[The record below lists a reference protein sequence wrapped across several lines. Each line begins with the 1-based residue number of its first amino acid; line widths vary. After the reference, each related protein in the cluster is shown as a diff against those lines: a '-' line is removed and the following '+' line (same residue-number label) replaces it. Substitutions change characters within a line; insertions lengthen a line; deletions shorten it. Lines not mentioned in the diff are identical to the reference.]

1 MKVVG
6 SRSVSGK
13 AGSQSEPATV
23 SPVHRLQRRDL
34 LVERRVGME
43 PEEIAEGILE
53 TAIERRPVL
62 AALAEGVVE
71 EFREK
76 SSSPSEFEELPEWTP
91 EAEIET

>member
-53 TAIERRPVL
+53 IERRPVL

-76 SSSPSEFEELPEWTP
+76 SFSPSEFEELPEWTP

>member
-1 MKVVG
+1 
-6 SRSVSGK
+6 
-13 AGSQSEPATV
+13 
-23 SPVHRLQRRDL
+23 
-34 LVERRVGME
+34 ME

-53 TAIERRPVL
+53 AAIERRPVL

-76 SSSPSEFEELPEWTP
+76 SFSPSEFEELPEWTP